1 MKTRPMRSLLT
12 LLIPLALLGCALTPP
27 PGAVAPLTATQWQA
41 PLPATPPL
49 PGLPHG
55 GTLAQLSLWWQ
66 QFNDPLL
73 TELIDAGQAASAT
86 VAAAQSRI
94 AQARLSQTSTTA
106 ALLPTL
112 NAAASATRGR
122 TLPTGAIPT
131 TISAGFQTAWE
142 IDVFGRGRSAASA
155 ADQRVSGA
163 QALWHDARVS
173 VAADVAT
180 RYFSLRACRQQT
192 ALAER
197 DAASRAETARL
208 TDLTATAGFTAP
220 ATAALARA
228 SASEAA
234 ARVTQQR
241 ADCAVQTKALT
252 ALTAL
257 PEAELQ
263 QKITQSESKQS
274 PALESIEYSAL
285 LSIANPITS
294 LPADTL
300 SQRPDVFNA
309 EREVAAASQD
319 VGTAQAQ
326 RYPRLTLSGSVG
338 RQDTRTNSR
347 NRVFNAWSFGPL
359 NLTLPIFDAG
369 LSRSNIDAA
378 AAAYNQT
385 VVQYRSV
392 VRRAV
397 QEVEEALVNLDSTAA
412 RQADSSSAASNYRR
426 SFVATQARYQSGLAS
441 LVELEDARR
450 SLLAAETA
458 LITLQK
464 ERTTAWVALYRAAGG
479 GWTPDINASAAVAV
493 NAMSAMN
500 AINVKNASNAAD
512 AANNTLNSPSAPGAS
527 VALTTLPATAA
538 KP

>member
-1 MKTRPMRSLLT
+1 MRSLFA

-27 PGAVAPLTATQWQA
+27 PSAVAPLTAAQWQA
-41 PLPATPPL
+41 PLPATGPL

-66 QFNDPLL
+66 QFNDPVLIA
-73 TELIDAGQAASAT
+73 LIDAGQAVSAT
-86 VAAAQSRI
+86 VAAAQARI
-94 AQARLSQTSTTA
+94 AQARLSQTSTSA

-112 NAAASATRGR
+112 NAVASATRGR
-122 TLPTGAIPT
+122 TLPAVAVPT
-131 TISAGFQTAWE
+131 TLSAGFQTAWE
-142 IDVFGRGRSAASA
+142 IDMFGRGRSAATA
-155 ADQRVSGA
+155 ADQRVNGA

-180 RYFSLRACRQQT
+180 RYVSQRACSEQT
-192 ALAER
+192 ALSER

-208 TDLTATAGFTAP
+208 SDLTAMAGFTAP

-234 ARVTQQR
+234 ARVSQQR
-241 ADCAVQTKALT
+241 ADCSLQIKALV

-257 PEAELQ
+257 PEADLQ
-263 QKITQSESKQS
+263 QKMAESASKMPGTQTFTADA
-274 PALESIEYSAL
+274 ALF
-285 LSIANPITS
+285 SIANPITS

-300 SQRPDVFNA
+300 TQRPDVFNA
-309 EREVAAASQD
+309 AREVAAASQD
-319 VGTAQAQ
+319 VGSAQAQ

-338 RQDTRTNSR
+338 RQDTQTNSR
-347 NRVFNAWSFGPL
+347 NRYFNPWSFGPL
-359 NLTLPIFDAG
+359 NLTLPIFDGG
-369 LSRSNIDAA
+369 LSVANIDASVA
-378 AAAYNQT
+378 TYNQA

-426 SFVATQARYQSGLAS
+426 SFVATQARYERGLAS

-479 GWTPDINASAAVAV
+479 GWTPDANADDSDSPKSSSPVAP
-493 NAMSAMN
+493 
-500 AINVKNASNAAD
+500 I
-512 AANNTLNSPSAPGAS
+512 
-527 VALTTLPATAA
+527 TAA